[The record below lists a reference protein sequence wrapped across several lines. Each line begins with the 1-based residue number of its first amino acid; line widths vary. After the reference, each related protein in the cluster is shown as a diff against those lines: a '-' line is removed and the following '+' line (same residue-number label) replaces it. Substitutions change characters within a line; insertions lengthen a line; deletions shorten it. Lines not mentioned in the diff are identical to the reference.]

1 MRFLILA
8 AGLALAAIPAQAQ
21 NAANGKSLY
30 TGAVVAGKQSCS
42 NSACHGALPA
52 NAQNRIANGIAAGT
66 IKSALSGTSQMNF
79 LSGHL
84 SDAQL
89 NDLAAYVASTLGG
102 TPTYL
107 QVAPAP
113 IPQVSPGALTFTGQ
127 SLQTASA
134 A

>member
-52 NAQNRIANGIAAGT
+52 NAQNRIANA
-66 IKSALSGTSQMNF
+66 KSC
-79 LSGHL
+79 
-84 SDAQL
+84 
-89 NDLAAYVASTLGG
+89 STTMTL
-102 TPTYL
+102 PPL
-107 QVAPAP
+107 PA
-113 IPQVSPGALTFTGQ
+113 IIRSNSITC
-127 SLQTASA
+127 S
-134 A
+134 